1 MLSGKLRLR
10 PLIDADQFCEK
21 VPEIDNVKAPTPRTS
36 SQISKYKLSR
46 RLCCC
51 EWAEESIGL
60 QPVLRQ
66 RWHCSKQ
73 FHGDKRCWKSPQEGK
88 RGWFYAGCAI
98 RQENCYCALNGT
110 YIIIVD
116 TQPKA
121 NISAHLTA
129 SGLKL
134 PTKKTMKVIKAGS
147 YRWHPRVPVKWI
159 L

>member
-1 MLSGKLRLR
+1 MTKDAGSLHRKEKGGGFMQTVLSGK
-10 PLIDADQFCEK
+10 K
-21 VPEIDNVKAPTPRTS
+21 
-36 SQISKYKLSR
+36 
-46 RLCCC
+46 
-51 EWAEESIGL
+51 
-60 QPVLRQ
+60 
-66 RWHCSKQ
+66 
-73 FHGDKRCWKSPQEGK
+73 
-88 RGWFYAGCAI
+88 
-98 RQENCYCALNGT
+98 NCYCALNGT

>member
-1 MLSGKLRLR
+1 MLSGQLRLR

-36 SQISKYKLSR
+36 SQISKYKLIR

-88 RGWFYAGCAI
+88 RGWFYAECAI
-98 RQENCYCALNGT
+98 RQEKLLLCSERHLHYHSRYTAKGQHFSPSHCFRT
-110 YIIIVD
+110 
-116 TQPKA
+116 KA
-121 NISAHLTA
+121 TNKENHE
-129 SGLKL
+129 
-134 PTKKTMKVIKAGS
+134 S
-147 YRWHPRVPVKWI
+147 YQSRFI
-159 L
+159 